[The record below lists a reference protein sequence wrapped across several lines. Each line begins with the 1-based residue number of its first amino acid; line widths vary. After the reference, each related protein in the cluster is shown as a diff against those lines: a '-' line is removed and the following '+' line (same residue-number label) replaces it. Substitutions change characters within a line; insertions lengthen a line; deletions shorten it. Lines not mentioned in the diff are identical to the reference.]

1 MIFLCSG
8 LCKIFS
14 LFRSCPWLLRTPWRR
29 RRLAG
34 AERGSRFSQGS
45 PNRHCGWVL
54 TTEHAPRDPSRVL
67 ERRHGLADI
76 VERGAGVI
84 VERRRVNR
92 PQPKRGD
99 ITLPE
104 DPLRHRNHF
113 AQQCLGLFE
122 APQINKGRRV
132 AQLTFAQLA

>member
-1 MIFLCSG
+1 MKTIKAPSATRAPTWLG
-8 LCKIFS
+8 RVDRREL
-14 LFRSCPWLLRTPWRR
+14 RSHCFKALLHGSCEWVR
-29 RRLAG
+29 A
-34 AERGSRFSQGS
+34 AED
-45 PNRHCGWVL
+45 
-54 TTEHAPRDPSRVL
+54 APRCPFRPL